1 MAEKPVYTKPLSLED
16 LGYIPEE
23 LEELK
28 KKHSAN
34 WKDNSVNIN
43 VEGYGQGRLVI
54 NNQLGGKV
62 RFYPDEA
69 NKAANI
75 QTAKNLSRANEIFN
89 LPATLSPLLSTAV
102 GARMLV
108 HRRGLNRAKSL
119 YMKVDENLNIADA
132 KNVTPGTSTLTGTTT
147 KGTIKPGFVTDS
159 SGQLVSPG
167 YDTGYRSF
175 LQRGRNEKNYPIASK
190 AVNLLKDVSTE
201 ISAKNGVLP
210 EVLKDVM
217 LARKFKQ
224 SPEFLTELATKTT
237 SMKSIFKK
245 HGDEIGYVNLRK
257 MGYKGGDNFITS
269 PKGELFKYEWK
280 DHRWSWRSVDSKKKQ
295 TETRLFGMRPD
306 KKSIIPIFQ
315 HHYKDLPGGRKIAE
329 RQVESY
335 IDTNTV
341 VYSQINK
348 ALARHNELVKKTK
361 GYNPDDILSLEHI
374 FDVHFY
380 HRLKDLVKTF
390 PGQGANE
397 ISNITAMDNPLNMR
411 TGAENKK
418 ISIDDAFLKTIK
430 SGKGMTDYDK
440 TIAQFIYHD
449 VGDKVKNFT
458 QAQWDDFLQEVLE
471 RQGDTAQ
478 EILIDMIKI
487 DDTVQQIKSN

>member
-1 MAEKPVYTKPLSLED
+1 MAEKLGTKQLNQFGEWFSNTDYGKRFLE
-16 LGYIPEE
+16 GQERQKE
-23 LEELK
+23 LEQELMDQGGIAGYVTKLENTPNPIEEKVFK
-28 KKHSAN
+28 KVSDITNVDQRITTPALL
-34 WKDNSVNIN
+34 SVAS
-43 VEGYGQGRLVI
+43 RLGPGAVTRTMKSI
-54 NNQLGGKV
+54 PV
-62 RFYPDEA
+62 
-69 NKAANI
+69 
-75 QTAKNLSRANEIFN
+75 AKNIYKTKFG
-89 LPATLSPLLSTAV
+89 PASGRIVNVKGT
-102 GARMLV
+102 
-108 HRRGLNRAKSL
+108 K
-119 YMKVDENLNIADA
+119 
-132 KNVTPGTSTLTGTTT
+132 VTPSTSNVTGTTT
-147 KGTIKPGFVTDS
+147 AGA
-159 SGQLVSPG
+159 
-167 YDTGYRSF
+167 
-175 LQRGRNEKNYPIASK
+175 LQSKEGALQTRISQFQAGASK
-190 AVNLLKDVSTE
+190 STRDLNLTTDYAKGSLLKNVSTE
-201 ISAKNGVLP
+201 ISANNGVLP

-306 KKSIIPIFQ
+306 KQSIIPIFQ

-335 IDTNTV
+335 IETNTV
-341 VYSQINK
+341 VNSEINK
-348 ALARHNELVKKTK
+348 ALARHNALVKKTK
-361 GYNPDDILSLEHI
+361 GYNPEDILSLEHI